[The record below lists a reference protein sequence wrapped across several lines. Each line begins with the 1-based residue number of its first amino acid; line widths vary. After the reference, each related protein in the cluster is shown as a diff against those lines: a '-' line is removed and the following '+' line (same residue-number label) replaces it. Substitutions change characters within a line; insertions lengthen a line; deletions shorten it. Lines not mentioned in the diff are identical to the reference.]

1 MWSFISCSTGIA
13 ESWNFHFSRVL
24 LYISASKISNFSP
37 FLCLLFS
44 FVVKVGIS
52 LSVLKKLKLVNPTNC
67 SKTEC
72 AQFVEITICMKIAN
86 FSCSEY
92 SLVHVSNCE
101 TKTKNRTCFWEVC
114 LVFFFCVVILLA
126 WCDSF
131 DRFYFK
137 FLHEGR
143 NNLGKYIGGSLK
155 FVLDLFDFNCVLFS

>member
-1 MWSFISCSTGIA
+1 MVIYFLFNRNCRKLELSLFSCLA
-13 ESWNFHFSRVL
+13 LHFSFKKFQLFPIFVL
-24 LYISASKISNFSP
+24 II
-37 FLCLLFS
+37 FLCCKSRNITFS
-44 FVVKVGIS
+44 S
-52 LSVLKKLKLVNPTNC
+52 QKLKLVNPTNC

-101 TKTKNRTCFWEVC
+101 KKKQRIEHVFGKFV
-114 LVFFFCVVILLA
+114 LFFFCVVILLA

-131 DRFYFK
+131 DIFYFK
-137 FLHEGR
+137 FLLEGR
-143 NNLGKYIGGSLK
+143 NNLGKCIGGSLK